1 MHVTF
6 GKLRRFAYGSLALAA
21 LGAAAVPALQGSVSA
36 LQVSDRYIKMSSSAN
51 GSLAAGQ
58 GVSYE
63 VGFEVETTGNIQ
75 GVVVDFCS
83 NTPIIGDSCTAPTGF
98 TVGTPTVATSGGA
111 NVGLS
116 GSWTAASNNSGRTL
130 SITNGTGGSVSA
142 NTDVIFT
149 LSTATN
155 PTNVNTTFYARI
167 LTFATTGDVTTWL
180 GTANGSSTA
189 GVVDSG
195 GVALSTAAQIT
206 VTAKVQETLTFCVYT
221 DATLCANGG
230 TAVGLGDTNGVLSTS
245 GPFVDKTTKY
255 DIATNASSGAV
266 VRFKAGLPTSGG
278 NTLATISTTGAASS
292 AGTTQFGLCSYVAS
306 GANLTIDTVYDGAAG
321 APAAECSGTTQSA
334 GTGTPG
340 GHNSALFAFDTTAA
354 GTTFGDD
361 LATATAGP
369 TSTGRIAYIGNVS
382 ATQPAGIYV
391 STFNFIATG
400 TY

>member
-1 MHVTF
+1 MHVIF
-6 GKLRRFAYGSLALAA
+6 GKLSRLAYGSLALAVV
-21 LGAAAVPALQGSVSA
+21 GAVAVPALSGNVSA
-36 LQVSDRYIKMSSSAN
+36 LQVEDRYIKMSSSAN

-63 VGFEVETTGNIQ
+63 VGFEVPTTGNIQ

-98 TVGTPTVATSGGA
+98 TVGTPTVATSGGV
-111 NVGLS
+111 NTGLA
-116 GSWTAASNNSGRTL
+116 GSWTATNENSGRTL

-142 NTDVIFT
+142 TTPVKFT

-155 PTNVNTTFYARI
+155 PTNANTTFYARI
-167 LTFATTGDVTTWL
+167 FTFATTAAVTTWL
-180 GTANGSSTA
+180 STADGSSTA

-221 DATLCANGG
+221 SAVNCAGGG
-230 TAVGLGDTNGVLSTS
+230 TAVGLGDTNGVLSTA
-245 GPFVDKTTKY
+245 GPFVDKNTKY
-255 DIATNASSGAV
+255 DVATNASSGAV
-266 VRFKAGLPTSGG
+266 VRFKAGLPTSGA

-292 AGTTQFGLCSYVAS
+292 TGTTQFGLCSYVNA

-334 GTGTPG
+334 GTATPG
-340 GHNSALFAFDTTAA
+340 GAGTALFSFDTAA
-354 GTTFGDD
+354 AATTYGDD

-369 TSTGRIAYIGNVS
+369 SSTGRIAYIGNVS
-382 ATQPAGIYV
+382 ATQPAGIYTN
-391 STFNFIATG
+391 TFNFIATG